1 VSFSKYSNQS
11 TPFPYSS
18 NLLFLISL
26 YMNSPKARARPP
38 PSSSPVLEEEEAS
51 EIIPRRKLAASS
63 SSSSS
68 STDAEDNDL
77 LLTLPFV
84 ATDNA
89 PKDSLKNDDDDDD
102 EYNGDTLPSTT
113 AKKLRNKDFSNS
125 PASRDLSSDDSSE
138 DSPEDEDVPA
148 KKLIRRRS
156 GGRKAKTTTPAVKKS
171 KKKVNSKRS
180 SAKKTS
186 PNKKKKAIQGSD
198 ESGESSSDSSSDSGS
213 GSGSSLGGAKVVTDS
228 ELSDVTILDREE
240 RTARKRRSTLTASK
254 NKSNSK
260 AAADVD
266 DEEEDDEKRKA
277 DDPLSS
283 AKSPSGK
290 KSNKGK
296 SNQNLWTVDD
306 ELREEKI
313 EEARSQ
319 LRTQYE
325 ERGIDYDN
333 DADMVDGLDDR
344 RLVESARLAFA
355 DSPLAVA
362 ALATI
367 RKLRAEKDKKAA
379 ASKGLNNQL
388 EMKKE
393 GEEEE
398 EEEGENKKL
407 DGDLHLEDTPAV
419 AAAADADAKTVDDLA
434 PTAPSEE
441 QVPVLSTTAT
451 IEAAAEE
458 EEEEE
463 VITKVDENLVTMQE
477 AEKTTLGHQPAE
489 IVPLFH
495 SPQEE
500 LDPETGTVSTTALS
514 EKDVGTNEV
523 LNVIAAVD
531 KALDDAQMD
540 LEEAITTCPSDA
552 LVATQLLDTTADAL
566 MIEGIARNAA
576 VATPGIINED
586 KDGNASSS
594 SSSDSSESSS
604 DSSESESDDDL
615 DKKTRAA
622 EKAAL
627 AVHVR
632 IVGLQERFRIVRQA
646 LLLRLLKRIDLITN
660 AQVEPENP
668 HLLLENRLEEQRAMS
683 TAYALVKDAVRKRK
697 EEVMKQRAIEMAEN
711 ARITELHFR
720 HTSPTLGHHHQLQQ
734 QQQQQQPN
742 QFHSGVAGGSPNSPS
757 RNLVFNVSTTGASG
771 VGLTSLTKLSDVS
784 QLLNTQHALTQD
796 TQLFQPQDA
805 TGAAKDTDWIVFSDD
820 DDDDDEEEEE
830 DNVNENKQ
838 SEAPARTS
846 QSTSDVL
853 VVDNNFTQQIGS
865 EGPDPI
871 TTSTSVLSSSLS
883 GSTTVDAEKAV
894 DQQALSSS
902 SSSSSSSPPPATT
915 LPVYTGPSVAH
926 IEKIMKILDDEFQ
939 AQDEQLIK
947 LAREA
952 KEAYK
957 REKDK
962 YIARRLHVLL
972 KRREEKSKSR
982 ILMGLESEDSDQE
995 EIDKKALREQIEQE
1009 ELNNE
1014 ELNAILLS
1022 NYLPSMLRE
1031 MSKVT
1036 DSIRSGGGGGGGS
1049 SSSSNDATATAYAT
1063 AAAAHDVLA
1072 RRAHSELGRLN
1083 AAIAP
1088 NSSDSFINSSSSNS
1102 GRVSSKHISSDKQRK
1117 LLRSELQIAQMRLTS
1132 QVQARQDNL
1141 KFNDMAAKLIASA
1154 RGMLNKNKNERDR
1167 ELRAKLIAAKIATGV
1182 LDKLPAPSPEE
1193 TVVTSSEIVEEM
1205 AEEGDDEEESDDEG
1219 GENGGSDD
1227 DEDDSDYNEEEEKE
1241 EEEVKEKQVHDAE
1254 MTTSSSA
1261 SALDDSLID
1270 VRTSSSSE
1278 VAMNNTD
1285 APLLKSSSSSSSSAS
1300 IIVDNSKTAIPSAV
1314 SLDSQN
1320 DEIAHSVEEVPQ
1332 ASIKKTSAAVV
1343 SSGPLAKMFAVQEKK
1358 AIALKEKKEAKIAKA
1373 AKVKAVKG
1381 ASSSSSSGA
1390 AAAEDDEVL
1399 QISEDEDALER
1410 LLAREHGEDDDDDDE
1425 EEEEEEEDD
1434 EEEVVEKPRVKS
1446 RLTRFSKLEKGNDD
1460 DDASSVSSSD
1470 IAKKTTIHASTEESD
1485 DDFEEE
1491 AENVSDSD
1499 VSSLQPTTT
1508 TTATTQKLVIFDDED
1523 EEYEKQR
1530 EAERLKLEAEEE
1542 EAERLANPKTFLDM
1556 IRAEDAEARNRG
1568 GKGSRRNRHIEQEAE
1583 LSEDDDAVGL
1593 DQFGAQNQ
1601 LLGNDRKLVT
1611 KIIEEEEEKREAL
1624 LDEKALKELQAAVVD
1639 EVDETEKAL
1648 DGQQASLFAMQREA
1662 EDRKLETK
1670 VKKAVARGEH
1680 QSLLRGKR
1688 KRRGGREGGSDSEDA
1703 ADEEDGEN
1711 ELNAV
1716 EKMRKRMGQEY
1727 IVEDEEE
1734 EEDEDDDEEGDEEG
1748 VSSDTDEDFDFEAAM
1763 KKRTKEERLAAAAE
1777 RERDLGDIVDEDGR
1791 LKKRSS
1797 WRKGGGDSQRGL
1809 TQEVQEDERDVEARA
1824 ALTQVNTAIK
1834 SVVDI
1839 FTNRGNEEDDE
1850 DDEEEEEEKKND
1862 LHKKGIEK
1870 DLDKAAAD
1878 HSNSRKGSGHFVE
1891 GNSNSNKNSSQVFS
1905 SSSSSSLRALSST
1918 TSATTTTTGGA
1929 SSTTIKDM
1937 FRSSSDPSR
1946 AAPPSLIA
1954 GATISSS
1961 SAAAISSN
1969 RGGSFFG
1976 NKLLM
1981 GSATAGVGGTAEPPL
1996 WRVPSLSANVSVPAI
2011 RVAIETASS
2020 SSSSSLSS
2028 SNPTPIAGSKSLGE
2042 SVSIPQQQQQRSN
2055 SSEGNTPIA
2064 GATLLAMPQQQQQQH
2079 SSKSRGED
2087 SMRPPPSRNPATVR
2101 NGGQLPSNFAGF
2113 LPRSNTLN
2121 APGGLSAL
2129 SSSTAPVQNPLKS
2142 TFALPLSEMISATA
2156 GVDSG
2161 LSRSAMPFLS
2171 SSDQFGGGGGGASSS
2186 AFFSASAS
2194 GLSLGGRADSRI
2206 PSAFQPGFSASL
2218 GGFGVNSSS
2227 SSSSFSS
2234 SSFSSS
2240 SAANR
2245 GFVYGAGKS
2254 ASTNGEA
2261 GNKRKRD
2268 DGKEGSNS
2276 DVKRQQR

>member
-1 VSFSKYSNQS
+1 
-11 TPFPYSS
+11 
-18 NLLFLISL
+18 
-26 YMNSPKARARPP
+26 MNSPKARARPP

-89 PKDSLKNDDDDDD
+89 PKDSVKNDDDDYDDDD

-240 RTARKRRSTLTASK
+240 RSARKRRSTLTASK

-283 AKSPSGK
+283 AKSPSGI

-367 RKLRAEKDKKAA
+367 RKLRAEKEKKAKAA

-393 GEEEE
+393 GEEE

-434 PTAPSEE
+434 PTAPSED

-477 AEKTTLGHQPAE
+477 AEITSLGHQPAAV
-489 IVPLFH
+489 IPLFH

-500 LDPETGTVSTTALS
+500 LDPETGTVTTTALT
-514 EKDVGTNEV
+514 EKNVGTNEV

-540 LEEAITTCPSDA
+540 LEEAITTSPSDA
-552 LVATQLLDTTADAL
+552 LVVTQLLDTTSDAL
-566 MIEGIARNAA
+566 MIEGIARDAA
-576 VATPGIINED
+576 VATPDIINED

-683 TAYALVKDAVRKRK
+683 TAHALVKDAVRKRK

-757 RNLVFNVSTTGASG
+757 RNLVFNVSTAGASG

-784 QLLNTQHALTQD
+784 QLLNTQHALTTQD

-805 TGAAKDTDWIVFSDD
+805 TGAAKDTEWIVFSDD
-820 DDDDDEEEEE
+820 DDDDDDDEEEEEEE

-871 TTSTSVLSSSLS
+871 TTSTSVLPSSLS
-883 GSTTVDAEKAV
+883 GSTVDAEKAV

-902 SSSSSSSPPPATT
+902 SSFSSPPPATT

-1088 NSSDSFINSSSSNS
+1088 NSSDSFINSSSSS

-1182 LDKLPAPSPEE
+1182 LDKPPAPSPEE

-1219 GENGGSDD
+1219 GENGDSDD
-1227 DEDDSDYNEEEEKE
+1227 DEDDSDYNEGEEKE
-1241 EEEVKEKQVHDAE
+1241 EEKVKEKQVHDAE

-1278 VAMNNTD
+1278 VAMNSTD
-1285 APLLKSSSSSSSSAS
+1285 APLLKSSSSTSSAS
-1300 IIVDNSKTAIPSAV
+1300 ASASIKVDNSKTAIPSAV
-1314 SLDSQN
+1314 SLDGQN

-1332 ASIKKTSAAVV
+1332 ASIKKTSAVVV

-1381 ASSSSSSGA
+1381 ASSSSSSGD

-1425 EEEEEEEDD
+1425 EEEEEEDD
-1434 EEEVVEKPRVKS
+1434 EEEVVEKTRVKS

-1734 EEDEDDDEEGDEEG
+1734 EDEDDDDEGDEEG

-1777 RERDLGDIVDEDGR
+1777 RERDLGDTVDEDGR

-1809 TQEVQEDERDVEARA
+1809 TQEVQEVQEDERDVEARA

-1961 SAAAISSN
+1961 SSAAAISSN

-2087 SMRPPPSRNPATVR
+2087 SMRPPPSRNPAMVR

-2261 GNKRKRD
+2261 ANKRKRD